1 MGNERFTNFFTN
13 KNPTAVENDTS
24 NTDKQHVSRQSVSGA
39 KLQKVSDFANYS
51 PVYYSNA
58 EKAVEGISQNKA
70 TAEQWLAMIQKQG
83 GLKAGEDKW
92 LGLRDW
98 LTARKGQSLTKE
110 ELLDYIR
117 ENQVH
122 VDEVSYTAN
131 PQGFEDLKREY
142 DGEDLTLPKKEAD
155 KALQKLLANGH
166 KVAFYGDE
174 YKPKY
179 DEHGNLIEQNTD
191 PQPKGKGMFGNIY
204 DQFKGKAKEAI
215 AFLLQKKEGE
225 ATGALHHKD
234 IGDIDLVWGEEG
246 TGKSDG
252 FGLAKLVK
260 YHPEVLD
267 NLQNILDD
275 MHVVQRSDNRV
286 RLESVSHQAAVRLT
300 WDNQKKNWLL
310 TAFEKKN
317 SAPDNTTDTAETL
330 KEGERNDTV
339 TPQNT
344 VSIGKDT
351 DKSSSVQENGGKNAE
366 TRETALRDGLIDKL
380 RSAGIEV
387 ITDEEEAQR
396 MLDAA
401 NGDVALSRGQKR
413 AVETVSVSSNEEH
426 QQTVISTADNAKVL
440 NNLDNLAKKLD
451 NLTQTPVKTFLGE
464 VAKALGAEQ
473 YGSGSQY
480 ATFETK
486 NGQIVTIRLADHNAH
501 TSGFDYSGKDNGISI
516 VISAKKNSGINN
528 DGNAHIVEYYYDA
541 IKLRR
546 ANGKPLADIVRAIQ
560 QSLYSGEFKDPTG
573 LAEREEVNVSST
585 ANEVKFLRTDSGEI
599 YGFTKDGKIYI
610 DPRKANPKAW
620 EQLKSELEKEKDLF
634 DYVKSLYPELSGDD
648 LMDEVFAHFSG
659 RRGAERLRSEQEKM
673 MQKANGIFDKAKITT
688 MFDRLRNILHDFW
701 AQARDLFAGKTEG
714 IGKLS
719 AEDFADM
726 ALADLI
732 KGEKPLA
739 EGGKEVRYNKIDNA
753 LEDENISEYSFRTLR
768 SDRFYNG
775 ISNSDAFAELLD
787 ENTSWVDGSLNL
799 LRALKKR
806 FGGEVVSASSGAK
819 YALEHGLVPVPD
831 GKYSG
836 KDGEYHHIEFESDN
850 GERFVE
856 SVPFVDA
863 ESVGDDYGIRYRI
876 RKDDP
881 PKKTGIGYK
890 VFVLKDGKLY
900 PPMVANPNGEA
911 TPVGVWLDA
920 DAAPVAGVTKTGRQ
934 QVKAGGKGTQGGSG
948 KLAYRPGW
956 HLGEIPYALQF
967 NRMDPETG
975 QRELFP
981 ANFVWA
987 EVEYAND
994 VDYQEEAMSYGM
1006 NASGK
1011 FQHSL
1016 AGLPRLPENGS
1027 YKYRTNP
1034 NPNTDPWVIT
1044 GAMKVN
1050 RILKPSEVDAM
1061 VEAAGREP
1069 QRRQAGAITDEQVEE
1084 LNVNAR
1090 HTMQGDRDLMRSV
1103 VQQMSEKLHTD
1114 INIIDNVNEIT
1125 HLNAAVQERM
1135 RKSKGWYDTATG
1147 QVNIV
1152 LDNNRDVDDVKASV
1166 GHETIAHKGLREL
1179 VGEDNYGEFL
1189 DETYLHLRDDLK
1201 KGVDDAAGRAFVNDT
1216 SKNGKRAKS
1225 YEHHRRIAVD
1235 ELFGRLA
1242 EKPFDDFS
1250 ESERTLWQD
1259 LKTAVRRLLDKFL
1272 GSLKLPKWFELG
1284 DNELRYIL
1292 WRSKERL
1299 ERGKE
1304 HPIDLA
1310 RDIVKREELGL
1321 TDEARY
1327 NMGDAPE
1334 TFKARQRRAAENKGT
1349 VMPGLND
1356 AQVKVVDVPRHQY
1369 KGRNILD
1376 QARDAAIERYNKQ
1389 VGTNEDGTPKWEA
1402 IPQYYNNYGI
1412 SFFYEITPKALK
1424 SLVQHH
1430 TKSDNVGVHAAV
1442 LDKLHEVINGSIEYE
1457 EDPDV
1462 PKINGVRDITKGVN
1476 DNVLIHRFIGAV
1488 RIDGKNYRVIS
1499 KIKEYR
1505 ETHLSARPSTYQ
1517 VTEIE
1522 VFDEE
1527 TPNTP
1532 NGSKRANG
1540 YVHVAKLLK
1549 DFEKKHDG
1557 GKKNL
1562 MRAKILTKK
1571 LFIS

>member
-1 MGNERFTNFFTN
+1 M
-13 KNPTAVENDTS
+13 
-24 NTDKQHVSRQSVSGA
+24 SRQSVSGAKLQKVSDFANYSPVYTLDNGKEGFVYQQEKDVGRYTVLTEVRGGKETFNDFYTNRKTSLSARKTRSEEARDIDNSDVSGA

-110 ELLDYIR
+110 KLLDYIR

-191 PQPKGKGMFGNIY
+191 PQPIDKGMFGNIY

-286 RLESVSHQAAVRLT
+286 RLESASHQAAVRLT

-330 KEGERNDTV
+330 KEGERNDTA

-380 RSAGIEV
+380 RSADIEV

-396 MLDAA
+396 VLDAA

-585 ANEVKFLRTDSGEI
+585 ANEVKFLRTDSGEV

-610 DPRKANPKAW
+610 DPRKATAETPVHEFTHLWADGLRKANPKAW
-620 EQLKSELEKEKDLF
+620 ERLKGELEKEKDLF

-648 LMDEVFAHFSG
+648 LIDEVFAHFSG

-714 IGKLS
+714 IERLS

-732 KGEKPLA
+732 KGEKPLV
-739 EGGKEVRYNKIDNA
+739 EGKKEVRYNKAAGLDVRTYDNSNQQTRDEERVTLGELVSGDRQLRERFGDEEGYNTGEEATDFHTVIDEIFDNA
-753 LEDENISEYSFRTLR
+753 DFDKSVHQRERYDLGKTPTWMKRIGIAG
-768 SDRFYNG
+768 DRFSLSFKNIKTHKG
-775 ISNSDAFAELLD
+775 KDADHDLTREEWHQLPD
-787 ENTSWVDGSLNL
+787 
-799 LRALKKR
+799 ALKNPFAVTRYNDANDR
-806 FGGEVVSASSGAK
+806 FRLYVNVMHNGNYVAVGVDVKCVNQGRNLPMMEVNTIKTVFAHHGEIGGGE
-819 YALEHGLVPVPD
+819 
-831 GKYSG
+831 
-836 KDGEYHHIEFESDN
+836 
-850 GERFVE
+850 
-856 SVPFVDA
+856 
-863 ESVGDDYGIRYRI
+863 
-876 RKDDP
+876 
-881 PKKTGIGYK
+881 
-890 VFVLKDGKLY
+890 KL
-900 PPMVANPNGEA
+900 
-911 TPVGVWLDA
+911 
-920 DAAPVAGVTKTGRQ
+920 
-934 QVKAGGKGTQGGSG
+934 
-948 KLAYRPGW
+948 
-956 HLGEIPYALQF
+956 
-967 NRMDPETG
+967 
-975 QRELFP
+975 
-981 ANFVWA
+981 
-987 EVEYAND
+987 
-994 VDYQEEAMSYGM
+994 
-1006 NASGK
+1006 
-1011 FQHSL
+1011 
-1016 AGLPRLPENGS
+1016 
-1027 YKYRTNP
+1027 
-1034 NPNTDPWVIT
+1034 IT
-1044 GAMKVN
+1044 
-1050 RILKPSEVDAM
+1050 
-1061 VEAAGREP
+1061 
-1069 QRRQAGAITDEQVEE
+1069 
-1084 LNVNAR
+1084 
-1090 HTMQGDRDLMRSV
+1090 
-1103 VQQMSEKLHTD
+1103 
-1114 INIIDNVNEIT
+1114 
-1125 HLNAAVQERM
+1125 
-1135 RKSKGWYDTATG
+1135 YD
-1147 QVNIV
+1147 
-1152 LDNNRDVDDVKASV
+1152 K
-1166 GHETIAHKGLREL
+1166 
-1179 VGEDNYGEFL
+1179 
-1189 DETYLHLRDDLK
+1189 
-1201 KGVDDAAGRAFVNDT
+1201 
-1216 SKNGKRAKS
+1216 
-1225 YEHHRRIAVD
+1225 
-1235 ELFGRLA
+1235 
-1242 EKPFDDFS
+1242 
-1250 ESERTLWQD
+1250 
-1259 LKTAVRRLLDKFL
+1259 
-1272 GSLKLPKWFELG
+1272 
-1284 DNELRYIL
+1284 
-1292 WRSKERL
+1292 
-1299 ERGKE
+1299 
-1304 HPIDLA
+1304 
-1310 RDIVKREELGL
+1310 
-1321 TDEARY
+1321 
-1327 NMGDAPE
+1327 
-1334 TFKARQRRAAENKGT
+1334 
-1349 VMPGLND
+1349 
-1356 AQVKVVDVPRHQY
+1356 
-1369 KGRNILD
+1369 
-1376 QARDAAIERYNKQ
+1376 
-1389 VGTNEDGTPKWEA
+1389 
-1402 IPQYYNNYGI
+1402 
-1412 SFFYEITPKALK
+1412 EITPKQEALLRGLNFREYPTIQEL
-1424 SLVQHH
+1424 S
-1430 TKSDNVGVHAAV
+1430 AA
-1442 LDKLHEVINGSIEYE
+1442 KITNNSQMRSIESKKVDE
-1457 EDPDV
+1457 
-1462 PKINGVRDITKGVN
+1462 
-1476 DNVLIHRFIGAV
+1476 
-1488 RIDGKNYRVIS
+1488 KNYL
-1499 KIKEYR
+1499 YR
-1505 ETHLSARPSTYQ
+1505 EQDESEDVYDAGRRSL
-1517 VTEIE
+1517 
-1522 VFDEE
+1522 EE
-1527 TPNTP
+1527 TLTQ
-1532 NGSKRANG
+1532 GLIDLS
-1540 YVHVAKLLK
+1540 
-1549 DFEKKHDG
+1549 EKNRSDVGLRISAMKAISS
-1557 GKKNL
+1557 NL
-1562 MRAKILTKK
+1562 SELRSAMSRQRDYDKSTVK
-1571 LFIS
+1571 